1 MKTAKLLAL
10 CLCLPLCLAA
20 CTQAGPSESSSESSS
35 VSSSSESQSKEEP
48 YKITLT
54 DELVRANNA
63 NARNGGYI
71 MEEERYIVYRNPAD
85 GGKLYRYEK
94 ETGEAKILYNTTA
107 TNGFLHSIEFFDN
120 RIYFVTRAVTDEVPT
135 LYSVDIEG
143 ENLERV
149 IENVGDDY
157 IVTSDTIYYTSYRE
171 SNGAYFY
178 MYKYDRKTG
187 KSELMRNLQSEYL
200 NLVGD
205 EIYFVDYT
213 FTGESLTSGSGA
225 ICKINVKTNKVEAIP
240 MIDEQ
245 GRDIYRIGRM
255 AYFNEKLFFTAHI
268 TGPTED
274 STIPSFYTYDLSK
287 QKIERIITE
296 FDLLKEA
303 SNQESGSWYFI
314 IKGTDDY
321 FFYIGNSNSYTVF
334 SWKNGKTT
342 VLFNGDKG
350 NQKYL
355 KSMILLTMEGN
366 PVTYGVTNEPD
377 DKIIGGEK
385 LLVKAGEA

>member
-10 CLCLPLCLAA
+10 CLCLPLCLTA
-20 CTQAGPSESSSESSS
+20 CTQAEPSESSFESPS

-120 RIYFVTRAVTDEVPT
+120 RIYFVTRTATDEVPT

-143 ENLERV
+143 ENLERI

-157 IVTSDTIYYTSYRE
+157 ILTNDAIYYTSAYDE
-171 SNGAYFY
+171 GGAYFY

-187 KSELMRNLQSEYL
+187 KSELMRNRQSEYL

-213 FTGESLTSGSGA
+213 FTGESETSGSGI
-225 ICKINVKTNKVEAIP
+225 ICKINVKTNEFETVP
-240 MIDEQ
+240 VYDEQ
-245 GRDIYRIGRM
+245 GREAYYIGRLFYYNGKL
-255 AYFNEKLFFTAHI
+255 YFKAHV
-268 TGPTED
+268 GSLE
-274 STIPSFYTYDLSK
+274 SSVSSLLAYDLSTK
-287 QKIERIITE
+287 KIKTLTNTKDLYNLTQTDQFEVYQFCVLDENDIYVYLSGIHDYAIIQ
-296 FDLLKEA
+296 LKDDEVITHKA
-303 SNQESGSWYFI
+303 YEINTDQLGYRSHRLCI
-314 IKGTDDY
+314 IEKKPIA
-321 FFYIGNSNSYTVF
+321 YIST
-334 SWKNGKTT
+334 
-342 VLFNGDKG
+342 
-350 NQKYL
+350 
-355 KSMILLTMEGN
+355 
-366 PVTYGVTNEPD
+366 
-377 DKIIGGEK
+377 KIIGAEK
-385 LLVKAGEA
+385 LMVKAGEA

>member
-10 CLCLPLCLAA
+10 CLCLSLCLTA
-20 CTQAGPSESSSESSS
+20 CTQAEPSESSSESSS

-63 NARNGGYI
+63 NARNFGYI
-71 MEEERYIVYRNPAD
+71 AEEEKYIVYRNPAD
-85 GGKLYRYEK
+85 NGKLYRYEK
-94 ETGEAKILYNTTA
+94 ATGTVKILFDKN
-107 TNGFLHSIEFFDN
+107 NGFLHSIKFFDN
-120 RIYFVTRAVTDEVPT
+120 RIYFVTRTATDEVPT

-149 IENVGDDY
+149 IEGVGDDY
-157 IVTSDTIYYTSYRE
+157 IVTNDTIYYTSYRE

-187 KSELMRNLQSEYL
+187 KSELMRNRQSEYL

-213 FTGESLTSGSGA
+213 FTGESLTSGSGV

-240 MIDEQ
+240 MIDKQ
-245 GRDIYRIGRM
+245 GRDIYRIGPM
-255 AYFNEKLFFTAHI
+255 TYFNEKLFFTAHI
-268 TGPTED
+268 TSPTED

-303 SNQESGSWYFI
+303 SNQESGTWYFI

-334 SWKNGKTT
+334 SWQNGKTT
-342 VLFNGDKG
+342 VLFNGDKV

-385 LLVKAGEA
+385 LMVKAGEA

>member
-10 CLCLPLCLAA
+10 CLCLPLCLTA
-20 CTQAGPSESSSESSS
+20 CTQAEPSESSSESSS

-120 RIYFVTRAVTDEVPT
+120 RIYFVTRTATDEVPT

-143 ENLERV
+143 ENLERI

-157 IVTSDTIYYTSYRE
+157 ILTNDAIYYTSAYDE
-171 SNGAYFY
+171 GGAYFY

-187 KSELMRNLQSEYL
+187 KSELMRNRQSEYL

-213 FTGESLTSGSGA
+213 FTGESETSGSGI
-225 ICKINVKTNKVEAIP
+225 ICKINVKTNEFETVP
-240 MIDEQ
+240 VYDEQ
-245 GRDIYRIGRM
+245 GREAYYIGRLFYYNGKL
-255 AYFNEKLFFTAHI
+255 YFKAHV
-268 TGPTED
+268 GSLE
-274 STIPSFYTYDLSK
+274 SSVSSLLAYDLSTK
-287 QKIERIITE
+287 KIKTLTNTKDLYSLTQTDQFEVYQFCVLDENDIYVYLSGIHDYAIIQ
-296 FDLLKEA
+296 LKDDEVITHKA
-303 SNQESGSWYFI
+303 YEINTDQLGYRSHRLCI
-314 IKGTDDY
+314 IEKKPIA
-321 FFYIGNSNSYTVF
+321 YIST
-334 SWKNGKTT
+334 
-342 VLFNGDKG
+342 
-350 NQKYL
+350 
-355 KSMILLTMEGN
+355 
-366 PVTYGVTNEPD
+366 
-377 DKIIGGEK
+377 KIIGAEK
-385 LLVKAGEA
+385 LMVKAGEA

>member
-10 CLCLPLCLAA
+10 CLCLSLCLTA
-20 CTQAGPSESSSESSS
+20 CTQAEPSESSSESSS

-63 NARNGGYI
+63 NARNFGYI
-71 MEEERYIVYRNPAD
+71 AEEEKYIVYRNPAD
-85 GGKLYRYEK
+85 NGKLYRYEK
-94 ETGEAKILYNTTA
+94 ATGTVKILFDKN
-107 TNGFLHSIEFFDN
+107 NGFLHSIKFFDN
-120 RIYFVTRAVTDEVPT
+120 RIYFVTRTATDEVPT

-149 IENVGDDY
+149 IEGVGDDY
-157 IVTSDTIYYTSYRE
+157 IVTNDTIYYTSYRE

-187 KSELMRNLQSEYL
+187 KSELMRNRQSEYL

-213 FTGESLTSGSGA
+213 FTGESLTSGSGV

-240 MIDEQ
+240 MIDKQ
-245 GRDIYRIGRM
+245 GRDIYRIGPM
-255 AYFNEKLFFTAHI
+255 TYFNEKLFFTAHI
-268 TGPTED
+268 TSPTED

-303 SNQESGSWYFI
+303 SNQESGTWYFI

-334 SWKNGKTT
+334 SWQNGKTT

-385 LLVKAGEA
+385 LMVKAGEA